1 MIPFPRFLHLLCFA
15 INGIAYFIQY
25 FLYCRNFDRE
35 RRSSYTFEVRATDG
49 GRYDPRSEKAQIH
62 ITITDVNDNK
72 PVFVKYPFTADVP
85 AFTQPN
91 QQLLQVVAEDKDE
104 GSNGEI
110 VYSLINDLPSS
121 KFRIHPS
128 TGVVTAISSLTMESG
143 RLFHLEVLAKDKGSP
158 SLSSTGLIEVRV
170 GDASGSDAGSSTH
183 VTLRFQNAT
192 YNVLI
197 AENAPV
203 GKDVIQVS
211 AVRSDGRRQRVTYS
225 FGSGNEDN
233 TFEIN
238 SNNGLI
244 RVRDH
249 KRLDFEST
257 PRLRLLVVAQAE
269 GSLPLYGYTTV
280 WVDLMDQND
289 NAPRFTQDRYTAAV
303 WEGNN
308 KGTFVT
314 QVKSLMTN
322 SSPPKFLQNCIVKLQ
337 CLICVLAC
345 CFLLAQFN

>member
-1 MIPFPRFLHLLCFA
+1 MKPNGSLKSTTKPECLPRLGKIVLCFTFTQSSCFFFRFV
-15 INGIAYFIQY
+15 Y
-25 FLYCRNFDRE
+25 RTFDRE

-62 ITITDVNDNK
+62 ITITDINDNK
-72 PVFVKYPFTADVP
+72 PVFVKYPFTADVS

-110 VYSLINDLPSS
+110 IYSLINEPSNS

-128 TGVVTAISSLTMESG
+128 TGVVTATSSLAMESG
-143 RLFHLEVLAKDKGSP
+143 RLFHLEVLARDKGAP
-158 SLSSTGLIEVRV
+158 SLSSTGLVEVRV
-170 GDASGSDAGSSTH
+170 GDASSSDASGGFTSAANNQ
-183 VTLRFQNAT
+183 VTLRFQNST
-192 YNVLI
+192 YNIQLV
-197 AENAPV
+197 ENAPV

-225 FGSGNEDN
+225 FGSGNEEN

-244 RVRDH
+244 RVRDQ

-269 GSLPLYGYTTV
+269 GSLPLYGYATV
-280 WVDLMDQND
+280 WVDLLDQND

-308 KGTFVT
+308 KGTFVM
-314 QVKSLMTN
+314 QVMIDIIFVEYVFMLH
-322 SSPPKFLQNCIVKLQ
+322 
-337 CLICVLAC
+337 
-345 CFLLAQFN
+345 

>member
-1 MIPFPRFLHLLCFA
+1 LLLNDRFRF
-15 INGIAYFIQY
+15 
-25 FLYCRNFDRE
+25 FDRE

-49 GRYDPRSEKAQIH
+49 GRYDARSEKAQIH
-62 ITITDVNDNK
+62 ITVTDVNDNK
-72 PVFVKYPFTADVP
+72 PVFVKYPFTADVA

-91 QQLLQVVAEDKDE
+91 QQLLQIVAEDKDE

-110 VYSLINDLPSS
+110 VYSLINEPANS

-128 TGVVTAISSLTMESG
+128 TGVVTATSSLTMESG

-170 GDASGSDAGSSTH
+170 GDVAGSDPNAASQ

-192 YNVLI
+192 YSVQL

-203 GKDVIQVS
+203 GKDVMQVS

-257 PRLRLLVVAQAE
+257 PKLRLIVVAQAE
-269 GSLPLYGYTTV
+269 GSLPLYGYATV
-280 WVDLMDQND
+280 WVDLLDQND
-289 NAPRFTQDRYTAAV
+289 NAPRFTQDSYTASV

-308 KGTFVT
+308 KGTFVM
-314 QVKSLMTN
+314 QVIINQVLKLPF
-322 SSPPKFLQNCIVKLQ
+322 SPLFLRSLQ
-337 CLICVLAC
+337 CESHNCNLLLQRYFKLIL
-345 CFLLAQFN
+345 CFIS

>member
-1 MIPFPRFLHLLCFA
+1 M
-15 INGIAYFIQY
+15 
-25 FLYCRNFDRE
+25 
-35 RRSSYTFEVRATDG
+35 RATDG

-62 ITITDVNDNK
+62 ITITDINDNK
-72 PVFVKYPFTADVP
+72 PVFVKYPFAADVP
-85 AFTQPN
+85 AFIQPN

-110 VYSLINDLPSS
+110 VYSLINEPPNS

-128 TGVVTAISSLTMESG
+128 TGVVTATSSLAMESG
-143 RLFHLEVLAKDKGSP
+143 RLFHVEVLARDKGSP

-170 GDASGSDAGSSTH
+170 GDAASTGSVDAGSSSTAQNQ
-183 VTLRFQNAT
+183 VMLRFQNSS
-192 YNVLI
+192 YNIQL

-203 GKDVIQVS
+203 GKDVLQVS

-225 FGSGNEDN
+225 FGSGNEEN

-244 RVRDH
+244 RVRDQ

-280 WVDLMDQND
+280 WVDLLDQND

-308 KGTFVT
+308 KGTFVM
-314 QVKSLMTN
+314 QV
-322 SSPPKFLQNCIVKLQ
+322 
-337 CLICVLAC
+337 
-345 CFLLAQFN
+345 